1 MKDSEKPLKNYRLYV
16 KAIQLYAKAIHIKLE
31 FSAYDGDGAYVPSK
45 RLIRVDPE
53 LSEAPTVAVL
63 LHELGH
69 ALDDTLMS
77 KKRFREVDRAYRNVD
92 TPRYKKHKKAILR
105 TERRAWEYG
114 KIIAKILGIS
124 LGKWYD
130 NARDLRLKA
139 YKEG

>member
-1 MKDSEKPLKNYRLYV
+1 MKDTARSLSKYKLYV
-16 KAIQLYAKAIHIKLE
+16 KYIQLYAKAIHMRLE
-31 FSAYDGDGAYVPSK
+31 FSAYDGDGAYVPSR

-53 LSEAPTVAVL
+53 LSEAATIAVL

-69 ALDDTLMS
+69 VLDDTLMS
-77 KKRFREVDRAYRNVD
+77 KKRFREVERAYKNLD

-114 KIIAKILGIS
+114 RVIAKILGIP

-130 NARDLRLKA
+130 KARDCRIKA